1 MLQKHHPAFPRLP
14 VGSLTGG
21 SDADFRGEPSGG
33 CRLGAILCFANARW
47 QNVHQASV
55 LMKKKSFSCEV
66 LFVLITGMLLNNAK
80 KILAQL
86 FSPTTHSLA
95 NQVFPST
102 GVLYQWNHHWSLQW
116 GDKMPSRDFQCA
128 FYFGC
133 AYILSYPRRFFLPLY
148 TKSFNVHFEVKE
160 EMNFHNLCHFWSP
173 LKNVTLH
180 GKARRNWDKQ
190 ASVHFSHSLRKH
202 LYPSMQC

>member
-1 MLQKHHPAFPRLP
+1 MKQNVYIQKKKINVSHLSFTNICMIETLLCPSLCVCQNELENQPSWLWRHCTVLQKHHPAFPRLP

-102 GVLYQWNHHWSLQW
+102 GVLYQ
-116 GDKMPSRDFQCA
+116 
-128 FYFGC
+128 
-133 AYILSYPRRFFLPLY
+133 
-148 TKSFNVHFEVKE
+148 
-160 EMNFHNLCHFWSP
+160 
-173 LKNVTLH
+173 
-180 GKARRNWDKQ
+180 
-190 ASVHFSHSLRKH
+190 
-202 LYPSMQC
+202 